1 MISGEVR
8 FKGAFGEEVQDIE
21 EREVQTTESGLGGE
35 SGRTESVARES
46 LSED

>member
-1 MISGEVR
+1 VISGEVR